1 MMLSSTKET
10 MSARFY
16 HAPQNGVCKLFMTG
30 ENCHRI
36 YNTLNMS
43 RCLLTSVEAMKST
56 DDSLLD
62 IYTLR
67 FPSFNSYAPSPWGLP
82 ARTTDNKPVRRV
94 HEGYE
99 SSAGGEMMCSVEEYG
114 DWHELHI
121 ALVTDDLLHRAL
133 NGSRHNGW
141 LGLTRAVSSEQ
152 LFHFASLQ
160 GATIKRD
167 HRGFLGEPVR
177 KVKPNGEDNR
187 DEEINCCLR

>member
-1 MMLSSTKET
+1 MLSFTKET

-16 HAPQNGVCKLFMTG
+16 RLHKMASANYSWQVRTVTAF
-30 ENCHRI
+30 
-36 YNTLNMS
+36 NTLNMS

-82 ARTTDNKPVRRV
+82 ARPTDNKPVRRV

-99 SSAGGEMMCSVEEYG
+99 SSAGGEMMCLVEEYR
-114 DWHELHI
+114 DWHELH
-121 ALVTDDLLHRAL
+121 AGLVTDDLLHRAL

-141 LGLTRAVSSEQ
+141 LGLIRAVSSEK
-152 LFHFASLQ
+152 LFHFTSLQ

-167 HRGFLGEPVR
+167 HRGFLGEPVSSR
-177 KVKPNGEDNR
+177 WSRMGEDNR